1 MRTKFFK
8 AAFIAVILLFNG
20 ALTAQNR
27 DSLAIVDGNW
37 SLTPIREGIVL
48 KQIKFSEDNLFN
60 SNQCITV
67 LEIDKK
73 VITKGKDGFSFG
85 VLADKKLVTP
95 ENFAKKEGAI
105 IALNGSFFAM
115 GKPYNSVDYVRVDGE
130 ELAPNV
136 YLEENERLF
145 HQEGAVI
152 VKKGKLSIEQP
163 KATKKYSILEWER
176 GVKADDILTSGP
188 LLILN
193 GESIE
198 LKDISHVNA
207 RHPRTALAVKR
218 GGTVCLITID
228 GRNNEAAGMSLIE
241 VQKLFNWLGAE
252 DLLSL
257 DGGGSTSLYIKGYG
271 VVNHPSD
278 NKKFDS
284 NGARTVANV
293 IALF

>member
-1 MRTKFFK
+1 
-8 AAFIAVILLFNG
+8 
-20 ALTAQNR
+20 
-27 DSLAIVDGNW
+27 
-37 SLTPIREGIVL
+37 
-48 KQIKFSEDNLFN
+48 
-60 SNQCITV
+60 
-67 LEIDKK
+67 
-73 VITKGKDGFSFG
+73 
-85 VLADKKLVTP
+85 
-95 ENFAKKEGAI
+95 
-105 IALNGSFFAM
+105 M

-207 RHPRTALAVKR
+207 RHPRTAVAVKR
-218 GGTVCLITID
+218 DGTICLITID